1 MPLIVARS
9 PARGQRPRVT
19 TSTSRPR
26 SARRRV
32 FMAQGL
38 AALLTRSPLRV
49 PSPPGPFRMTRLRFT
64 PEPPLSTLPDQTF
77 ACALARSNRPQRLSF
92 IRSDPLVSDWI
103 LLLETFEPRLW
114 LPNSASAHRLLL
126 TSSFNRRSPDA
137 GGDFSRE
144 RPQRKV
150 VSENKFSQLSIFL
163 QKFPTGRSELSVNE
177 L

>member
-1 MPLIVARS
+1 MPLFAARS

-26 SARRRV
+26 SARRCV

-38 AALLTRSPLRV
+38 AALPTRSPLRV

-64 PEPPLSTLPDQTF
+64 PEPPLSTLPDRTF
-77 ACALARSNRPQRLSF
+77 ACALVRPDRPQRLSF

-103 LLLETFEPRLW
+103 LLLETFEPRRW
-114 LPNSASAHRLLL
+114 LPNSASAHRHLL

-137 GGDFSRE
+137 GGDFA
-144 RPQRKV
+144 RPRPPRKV
-150 VSENKFSQLSIFL
+150 VSEKIFTQLSIFPK
-163 QKFPTGRSELSVNE
+163 KFPTGCGELAVNE

>member
-1 MPLIVARS
+1 
-9 PARGQRPRVT
+9 
-19 TSTSRPR
+19 
-26 SARRRV
+26 
-32 FMAQGL
+32 
-38 AALLTRSPLRV
+38 
-49 PSPPGPFRMTRLRFT
+49 MTRLRFT

-150 VSENKFSQLSIFL
+150 VSENKFSQLSIF
-163 QKFPTGRSELSVNE
+163 P
-177 L
+177 